1 MARGKPSKDGDERWS
16 KNGYLYRRVG
26 PGNWRPVHH
35 IIAEEALGRPIN
47 TSVDYVRF
55 KDGDPKNLKPEN
67 IEVVPKGKASLRRQI
82 AALESRIGDLQ
93 GIKKHLEG
101 KLT

>member
-16 KNGYLYRRVG
+16 PNGYLYRRVDG
-26 PGNWRPVHH
+26 KWRLVHH
-35 IIAEEALGRPIN
+35 LIAEEALGRPVD

-55 KDGDPKNLKPEN
+55 KDRDPKNLKPEN

-82 AALESRIGDLQ
+82 AALEGRIEDLQ

-101 KLT
+101 KLTA